1 MYRARVSPSNPQKT
15 REIQSKRLLEW
26 IAQLLLT
33 LLKSQAFSV
42 HSLLYGKVKK
52 CTRLHFY
59 PGDDHYFDSNSNNFK
74 NYLMPLPE
82 NQYFLAFLN
91 FFRFIRITKTTF
103 RPVIGSFN

>member
-1 MYRARVSPSNPQKT
+1 MTYEERLTGT

-33 LLKSQAFSV
+33 LLKSQAFSI

-59 PGDDHYFDSNSNNFK
+59 SGNDHYFDPNSKKFK
-74 NYLMPLPE
+74 KYLMPLPE
-82 NQYFLAFLN
+82 KSVF
-91 FFRFIRITKTTF
+91 
-103 RPVIGSFN
+103 

>member
-1 MYRARVSPSNPQKT
+1 MIAR
-15 REIQSKRLLEW
+15 REIQSKQLLEW

-33 LLKSQAFSV
+33 LLKSRAFSI